1 EENTSDVVPS
11 NDSERVQVPSFQQSE
26 TITRRKILEGG
37 LGARKSQCKP
47 KNNDITGEMRFTFHD
62 GNSNPQNDH
71 VLSSGHS
78 YHDCTRRSQNEVE
91 HQQPESTCV
100 IPFSPEEDITD
111 VLIKGP
117 PIKDRIS
124 RRQSPEVLIVGETM
138 GSRPLPH
145 TQDMELV
152 RAYHHVLPGTQSH
165 LKVDESFLGSNGHI
179 GLQLGDNLSISDLQR
194 TSSPTIEH
202 ISPKNTDHNSQSIS
216 VTPSKFVPVETNQEE
231 NRNTSSCPNQTGIE
245 NSEIISVDQTANTSL
260 DFTRP
265 ASPFGLSGYI
275 QTVVYEI
282 LDDNWISIQL
292 EDFDSP
298 SSDND
303 RRLHSGESEI
313 SSSVSS
319 SNSSSTHN
327 SITNSLPWSNL
338 RFNQHILPTPVAS
351 DNTIVNNIN
360 SSASSQN
367 EDTNDL
373 NILPHPLYEA
383 RQRRRV
389 TTPEFSADSDS
400 WPSMPHF
407 TILNNVRNYHPK
419 GLTKQQINS
428 LPVRDFCKYDKL
440 NQCSICITRY
450 KQGSKIRILPCAHEY
465 HHKCIDRWLSDNS
478 TCPICRLHIINPDN
492 TEILI

>member
-1 EENTSDVVPS
+1 EKNTSDVVPS

-47 KNNDITGEMRFTFHD
+47 KNNDITGEMRFTFHH

-78 YHDCTRRSQNEVE
+78 YHDCTRTSQNEVE

-117 PIKDRIS
+117 SIKDRIS
-124 RRQSPEVLIVGETM
+124 RSDRPEFLIVGETT

-275 QTVVYEI
+275 KRGVYEI
-282 LDDNWISIQL
+282 LNDNCIVIQI
-292 EDFDSP
+292 EDFDS
-298 SSDND
+298 SS
-303 RRLHSGESEI
+303 SESDISSSI

-319 SNSSSTHN
+319 STSSSTHN
-327 SITNSLPWSNL
+327 STMNSLPFSNL
-338 RFNQHILPTPVAS
+338 RFNKLILSTPVTS

-360 SSASSQN
+360 SSASLQS
-367 EDTNDL
+367 EDTNDFI
-373 NILPHPLYEA
+373 ILPHPPYEA
-383 RQRRRV
+383 RLGRSV
-389 TTPEFSADSDS
+389 TTPEFSDDSDS
-400 WPSMPHF
+400 WPSLPQF
-407 TILNNVRNYHPK
+407 TIFSDVHNNHPK
-419 GLTKQQINS
+419 GLSKQQIND
-428 LPVRDFCKYDKL
+428 LTLRGFCKHDKL
-440 NQCSICITRY
+440 NHCRICITRY
-450 KQGSKIRILPCAHEY
+450 KQGSKIHILPCSHEY
-465 HHKCIDRWLSDNS
+465 KYIDRWLSDNS
-478 TCPICRLHIINPDN
+478 TCPICRLHIINPDD